1 MAKVAQVTD
10 QGFEFISFQVIE
22 NVPTHNNV
30 EASIVSVGQQVVE
43 NCLVSESILRG
54 EIIKGAES
62 MIKIFYIDRAGKLR
76 EKIDIGSQGRPQVPN
91 MAFFLVPKL
100 IIKDVKC

>member
-1 MAKVAQVTD
+1 MTD

-22 NVPTHNNV
+22 NVPTHNDV
-30 EASIVSVGQQVVE
+30 EASILSVGQQVVE

-62 MIKIFYIDRAGKLR
+62 MIKIFYIYQLQMKKRIR
-76 EKIDIGSQGRPQVPN
+76 YTY
-91 MAFFLVPKL
+91 
-100 IIKDVKC
+100 IIMTK